1 MRSFLLAAG
10 FAAAVSGPARADQRV
25 DATLVGHALLPAAS
39 FVAPPADAP
48 PGFARSGRF
57 TGPGNIRVEQPG
69 SIAGDTGAT
78 HGRRPTGLSLP
89 FNGQPL
95 QGFSGIKP
103 VAGEPGA
110 YWVLTDNGFGTKRNS
125 ADALLMLHKVRPD
138 FRAGSVA
145 IERTIFLA
153 DPNRLVPFPIAT
165 DPSPTRYLTGA
176 DFDLESIQPVAD
188 GFWIGEEFGPFL
200 IKLDNDGRVQR
211 VVETRLDGQVLMPSA
226 NSGVDDPTVIGSIR
240 AMWRF

>member
-1 MRSFLLAAG
+1 MKHRLACLTLALVLAPPVHAQPPE
-10 FAAAVSGPARADQRV
+10 FP
-25 DATLVGHALLPAAS
+25 ATLAGHALITANRMI
-39 FVAPPADAP
+39 VPPADAP
-48 PGFARSGRF
+48 PGFAVSGRF
-57 TGPGNIRVEQPG
+57 TGPGNVRTDGIGTLPQRTG
-69 SIAGDTGAT
+69 IA
-78 HGRRPTGLSLP
+78 LP
-89 FNGQPL
+89 FVGQPL

-103 VAGEPGA
+103 AGDGS

-138 FRAGSVA
+138 FRAGTVA

-153 DPNRLVPFPIAT
+153 DPNRVVPFPIAT

-188 GFWIGEEFGPFL
+188 GFWIGEEFGPLL
-200 IKLDNDGRVQR
+200 IKLDTEGRVQR

-226 NSGVDDPTVIGSIR
+226 NSGVDDPTVIGSVR
-240 AMWRF
+240 AVWRF